1 MKIKK
6 IYLDMD
12 GVIANFE
19 RRYIELF
26 EETPGEFRDRKEW
39 SENWVK
45 FIEGKNFETLDWWP
59 GGPELITF
67 LTKNFDVSQIEILS
81 SSGGNK
87 FHEKVVEQKNTWL
100 KNYNIPFEKVNI
112 VSGRKRKA
120 EYATPDSILIDDT
133 EDVVKAFRD
142 AGGVAIHHKDYNNTI
157 KLLNIYLTKGLNK

>member
-1 MKIKK
+1 M
-6 IYLDMD
+6 
-12 GVIANFE
+12 
-19 RRYIELF
+19 
-26 EETPGEFRDRKEW
+26 
-39 SENWVK
+39 
-45 FIEGKNFETLDWWP
+45 
-59 GGPELITF
+59 
-67 LTKNFDVSQIEILS
+67 TKNFDISQIEILS